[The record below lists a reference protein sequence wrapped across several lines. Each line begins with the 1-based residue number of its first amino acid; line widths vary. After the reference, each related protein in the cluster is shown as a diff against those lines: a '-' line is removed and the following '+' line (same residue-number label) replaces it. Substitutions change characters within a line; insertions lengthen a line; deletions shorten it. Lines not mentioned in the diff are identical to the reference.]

1 MTEKTFNVL
10 LDPLPKE
17 WHGYPINSDF
27 RIGIQITQCL
37 EDKELSDLERR
48 ITACSLLFSD
58 DSRRP
63 DLEEAMEGVNW
74 FLNEFNHDRHS
85 KKSMGIKAMDFDT
98 DQWRIYAAFKC
109 QYKINLNRVSMHWF
123 EFMGLLCNLDECSF
137 TRVIDIRQKKIT
149 SKMSKEEKKSIIEA
163 KKIYSLGSVEAP
175 LTQEEKE
182 REAEAVEIFNKML
195 HKGKN

>member
-1 MTEKTFNVL
+1 MRAKTFNIL

-17 WHGYPINSDF
+17 WHGYHINSDF

-48 ITACSLLFSD
+48 ITASSLLFPD
-58 DSRRP
+58 NGQRP
-63 DLEEAMEGVNW
+63 DLEEAMEGINW

-85 KKSMGIKAMDFDT
+85 KKASGIKAMDFDT
-98 DQWRIYAAFKC
+98 DQWRIYAAFKS
-109 QYKINLNRVSMHWF
+109 QYGINLNRVSMHWF
-123 EFMGLLCNLDECSF
+123 VFMGLLYNLDECNF

-149 SKMSKEEKKSIIEA
+149 SKMPKEEKQSIIEA
-163 KKIYSLGSVEAP
+163 KKIYALGGVEVP

-182 REAEAVEIFNKML
+182 REVEAVEIFNRML
-195 HKGKN
+195 HKGEN